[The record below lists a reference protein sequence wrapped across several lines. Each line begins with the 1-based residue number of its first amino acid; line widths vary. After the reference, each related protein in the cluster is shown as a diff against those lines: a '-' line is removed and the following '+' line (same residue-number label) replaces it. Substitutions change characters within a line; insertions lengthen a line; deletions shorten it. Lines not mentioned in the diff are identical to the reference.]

1 MSLARYRVKPE
12 RVNEFLEVID
22 RHWVTL
28 RERELVT
35 DREVEILLGPERDSG
50 RPIVVEISEWVDG
63 DAATRIDTHPLV
75 SGVWES
81 MGPLCERERV
91 AARSSSSISNATSG
105 E

>member
-35 DREVEILLGPERDSG
+35 DRE
-50 RPIVVEISEWVDG
+50 VEISEWVDG